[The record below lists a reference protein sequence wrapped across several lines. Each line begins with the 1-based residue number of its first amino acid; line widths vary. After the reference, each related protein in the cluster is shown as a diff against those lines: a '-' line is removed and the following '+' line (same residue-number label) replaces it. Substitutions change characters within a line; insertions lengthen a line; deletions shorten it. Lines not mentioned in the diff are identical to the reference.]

1 MKFISPS
8 LCAVIVDDI
17 ETVIHVEIALTT
29 GDQGGPCKASFAEL
43 IPHQTLKLK
52 ILVSLT
58 HMNYSDM
65 K

>member
-29 GDQGGPCKASFAEL
+29 GDQAGPVKRL
-43 IPHQTLKLK
+43 LP
-52 ILVSLT
+52 
-58 HMNYSDM
+58 N
-65 K
+65 